1 MNNLTTLLLILFSIM
16 GYSQQITAVQLKN
29 GGVFL
34 EVENELSFEQYI
46 KGIVFGDL
54 DLYIGPQSKKTLM
67 NGLKKVSEWMVLNG
81 REQMSFKKEVVR
93 FTAMSKS
100 EYKSFGY
107 VSQLAKEIRL
117 IFIGKDD
124 GSSEIQIYQ
133 DSLKKLTLD
142 NVNDV
147 EGLINIL
154 SGKSGTP
161 EIDRIFK

>member
-16 GYSQQITAVQLKN
+16 GYSQQMTVVQLKTGGLFFEVEHEFNFGKKKSN
-29 GGVFL
+29 GGL
-34 EVENELSFEQYI
+34 E
-46 KGIVFGDL
+46 
-54 DLYIGPQSKKTLM
+54 LYIGPQSKKTLI
-67 NGLKKVSEWMVLNG
+67 NGLKKTLEWMSINS
-81 REQMSFKKEVVR
+81 REQLSFKKEVVR
-93 FTAMSKS
+93 FSAMSK
-100 EYKSFGY
+100 YKYKNFGY
-107 VSQLAKEIRL
+107 SSQFVEEIKL

-133 DSLKKLTLD
+133 DSLSKLTLD

>member
-34 EVENELSFEQYI
+34 EVENEFRFDKNT
-46 KGIVFGDL
+46 KGIVFRDL

-100 EYKSFGY
+100 EYKNFGY
-107 VSQLAKEIRL
+107 VPQLAKEIRL
-117 IFIGKDD
+117 IFIGKQD
-124 GSSEIQIYQ
+124 GTSAVQLEAGIS
-133 DSLKKLTLD
+133 KLTID
-142 NVNDV
+142 NIDDV
-147 EGLINIL
+147 EGFINIL

-161 EIDRIFK
+161 DIDRIFN